1 MVNANG
7 DTRPVH
13 AHAVPTRSFVPF
25 IPVRRTDEA
34 EPAQPEWN
42 HRMPDDAKEGA
53 AHGVR
58 ANVVCPGFARTSLAD
73 RQIPEQAKE
82 LGITEE
88 EVVKNVML
96 EETVDGEIGPWRRSA
111 PKSHTGA
118 APPPPAAG
126 PPAQPSSTLSGL
138 CRSETKLRDA
148 GSGAPPR
155 HVSVP
160 DTEDF
165 GTRER

>member
-13 AHAVPTRSFVPF
+13 AHAVPTRPFVPF

-96 EETVDGEIGPWRRSA
+96 EETVDGEISTVEDVAEAVLFFAASA
-111 PKSHTGA
+111 PR
-118 APPPPAAG
+118 P
-126 PPAQPSSTLSGL
+126 
-138 CRSETKLRDA
+138 
-148 GSGAPPR
+148 
-155 HVSVP
+155 
-160 DTEDF
+160 
-165 GTRER
+165 